1 MNPVLM
7 RAKALA
13 FGNEEHPEA
22 HDLDF
27 VLRCGELT
35 VLVGEQD
42 SGRQALF
49 DGLNGNCA
57 IQRGMV
63 LTPEGKI
70 FPLQKKGVCSGQFFH
85 RGNQLSGAGGGIDR
99 NTVSD
104 AAGGLQTTALEHRP
118 AAEAGAGIAGSGAAG
133 TRCPGGRE
141 PPEPHGVLPAQSGR
155 SSGFRRKPDDYSGG
169 FRGLFRW
176 RTSTSWCRS

>member
-63 LTPEGKI
+63 FLPIANCQLPKGKQLFASSDSFFLGQPERI
-70 FPLQKKGVCSGQFFH
+70 V
-85 RGNQLSGAGGGIDR
+85 
-99 NTVSD
+99 
-104 AAGGLQTTALEHRP
+104 
-118 AAEAGAGIAGSGAAG
+118 
-133 TRCPGGRE
+133 
-141 PPEPHGVLPAQSGR
+141 
-155 SSGFRRKPDDYSGG
+155 
-169 FRGLFRW
+169 
-176 RTSTSWCRS
+176 

>member
-49 DGLNGNCA
+49 DGLN
-57 IQRGMV
+57 
-63 LTPEGKI
+63 
-70 FPLQKKGVCSGQFFH
+70 
-85 RGNQLSGAGGGIDR
+85 
-99 NTVSD
+99 
-104 AAGGLQTTALEHRP
+104 
-118 AAEAGAGIAGSGAAG
+118 
-133 TRCPGGRE
+133 
-141 PPEPHGVLPAQSGR
+141 
-155 SSGFRRKPDDYSGG
+155 
-169 FRGLFRW
+169 
-176 RTSTSWCRS
+176 

>member
-22 HDLDF
+22 YDLDF

-63 LTPEGKI
+63 LTRKGK
-70 FPLQKKGVCSGQFFH
+70 FFRCRKRCLQRAVFS
-85 RGNQLSGAGGGIDR
+85 
-99 NTVSD
+99 
-104 AAGGLQTTALEHRP
+104 P
-118 AAEAGAGIAGSGAAG
+118 
-133 TRCPGGRE
+133 
-141 PPEPHGVLPAQSGR
+141 
-155 SSGFRRKPDDYSGG
+155 RKPAIGC
-169 FRGLFRW
+169 RGW
-176 RTSTSWCRS
+176 N

>member
-70 FPLQKKGVCSGQFFH
+70 FPLQKKVF
-85 RGNQLSGAGGGIDR
+85 
-99 NTVSD
+99 
-104 AAGGLQTTALEHRP
+104 AAGSFFTEETSYRVQGVELTEILFLMQ
-118 AAEAGAGIAGSGAAG
+118 
-133 TRCPGGRE
+133 PGGV
-141 PPEPHGVLPAQSGR
+141 PMQS
-155 SSGFRRKPDDYSGG
+155 
-169 FRGLFRW
+169 
-176 RTSTSWCRS
+176 